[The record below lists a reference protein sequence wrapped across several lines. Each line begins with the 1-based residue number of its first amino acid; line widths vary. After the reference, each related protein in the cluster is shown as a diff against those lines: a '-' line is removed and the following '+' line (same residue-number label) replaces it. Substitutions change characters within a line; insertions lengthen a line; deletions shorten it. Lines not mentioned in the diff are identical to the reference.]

1 MSSSSAVA
9 VPQVCRP
16 VRSHHRRR
24 IEVRK
29 APCTEPPCSLVEPP
43 DDRRHLRLIGHP
55 FLPPP
60 AEAYADPLPFETD
73 GPQTS
78 PKQDPV
84 FAPQPTPRQLLPCPR
99 TVAKRLT
106 QAIVEVMAGRR
117 PVQQLM
123 PVTSERVYAALLTRL
138 AATAAVQIPGHRRPG
153 RLPGQVQTVRVDE
166 PADGV
171 AEACAVVTHRGR
183 SRAIALRL
191 EGFDGRW
198 RCTYLQLI

>member
-1 MSSSSAVA
+1 MTTSSAVA
-9 VPQVCRP
+9 APQVCRP
-16 VRSHHRRR
+16 ARHRRR
-24 IEVRK
+24 IEVRR
-29 APCTEPPCSLVEPP
+29 APCTEPPYSPVEHLEE
-43 DDRRHLRLIGHP
+43 RHLRLVGRP
-55 FLPPP
+55 APPI
-60 AEAYADPLPFETD
+60 EAYADPLPFETD
-73 GPQTS
+73 EPRTT

-84 FAPQPTPRQLLPCPR
+84 FAPQPTPRRQLPCPR

-138 AATAAVQIPGHRRPG
+138 AATSAAPVPGQPRQSRV
-153 RLPGQVQTVRVDE
+153 PGQVSTVRVDE

-171 AEACAVVTHRGR
+171 AEACAVVTHHGR

-191 EGFDGRW
+191 EGYDGRW